1 MLGGEQPL
9 QAPPSVQPLT
19 FWTYKDTQRCFSDHG
34 HNISVEG
41 LPCVLL
47 HFRKGRRRQRRAHRS
62 LFELRAKVI
71 KVFSSSCSHHASI
84 PLNLLQ
90 GIYLK
95 GKKKQQEALEGQPR
109 TKKKRSLALSLHI
122 LQDAC
127 RWTNQYRKCLPD
139 RREIFQ
145 WTVSRVV
152 KTDDTNK
159 QKKVVA
165 KGQKHTAT
173 GIEKKPI
180 NLCKNLGFSFKST
193 RYT

>member
-95 GKKKQQEALEGQPR
+95 GKKKTTRGPRGTTQNKKKTQPR
-109 TKKKRSLALSLHI
+109 PKPPHITRCLSMDKSVSQMLTRQTRNFPVNCLAGC
-122 LQDAC
+122 Q
-127 RWTNQYRKCLPD
+127 N
-139 RREIFQ
+139 RR
-145 WTVSRVV
+145 
-152 KTDDTNK
+152 
-159 QKKVVA
+159 
-165 KGQKHTAT
+165 H
-173 GIEKKPI
+173 
-180 NLCKNLGFSFKST
+180 
-193 RYT
+193 